1 MAHADYVVTLC
12 LQPRHAIFVPDVADV
27 LLNEMQRMTTEGCWT
42 LRCSTV
48 MPDHAHL
55 FFTLGERL
63 TLSQTIARLKTKTQA
78 LVRRFGTGWQNN
90 FYDHKVRPNDS
101 IESIMRYIYLNPYH
115 AGLIQPI
122 DSWMHFYCCEKDSKW
137 FDCLADDELP
147 FPEWLQ

>member
-1 MAHADYVVTLC
+1 MAQADYFVTIC
-12 LQPRHAIFVPDVADV
+12 LQPRRAILVPDIVAV
-27 LLNEMQRMTTEGCWT
+27 LLNEAQRMTTDGCWT
-42 LRCSTV
+42 LRCLTV

-63 TLSQTIARLKTKTQA
+63 MLSQSVARLKTKTQSF
-78 LVRRFGTGWQNN
+78 VRPFGTDWQNN

-101 IESIMRYIYLNPYH
+101 IERVMRYIYLNPYH

-122 DSWMHFYCCEKDSKW
+122 DRWPYFYCCKEDMKW
-137 FDCLADDELP
+137 FDSLIDDCQP